1 MEIGMKRCIESPLV
15 PFFALLMVLSS
26 TTHAQ
31 RSPSD
36 EVHESHDPDRAA
48 EVERKA
54 EAISGRRVD
63 SAGESGEKAE
73 PDASGEERR
82 ELESEGTKGGG
93 ESQDEV
99 QPLPDSSGDSGGEAP
114 YGEFEENT
122 IRRLPLDLDD
132 PYY

>member
-1 MEIGMKRCIESPLV
+1 M
-15 PFFALLMVLSS
+15 
-26 TTHAQ
+26 
-31 RSPSD
+31 
-36 EVHESHDPDRAA
+36 
-48 EVERKA
+48 
-54 EAISGRRVD
+54 D

-73 PDASGEERR
+73 SDAQGEERH